1 MTNKEKKDW
10 LWRYKEALLDID
22 SWQRELEE
30 WKTRAEKIT
39 QVVSDMPRGGKALK
53 VDDIVIKMTEIMDNI
68 KANVSES
75 QKIKLELEIAF
86 EGLNDGILEGLM
98 KYRYINCL
106 DWAQIAIVM
115 GYSER
120 QIFNLHGKALL
131 RLNPKECS
139 QLQL

>member
-30 WKTRAEKIT
+30 WRTRAEKIT
-39 QVVSDMPRGGKALK
+39 QVVSDMPRGGSALK
-53 VDDIVIKMTEIMDNI
+53 VDDIVVKMTEIMDNI
-68 KANVSES
+68 TEKVSES

-86 EGLNDGILEGLM
+86 EELNDGILEGLM

-115 GYSER
+115 GYGER
-120 QIFNLHGKALL
+120 HLYKLHGKALYKL
-131 RLNPKECS
+131 EI
-139 QLQL
+139 

>member
-30 WKTRAEKIT
+30 WRTRAEKIT
-39 QVVSDMPRGGKALK
+39 QVVSDMPRGGSALK
-53 VDDIVIKMTEIMDNI
+53 VDDIVVKMTEIMDNI
-68 KANVSES
+68 RAKVSES
-75 QKIKLELEIAF
+75 QKIKLELEIVF

-115 GYSER
+115 GYSEPHCWK
-120 QIFNLHGKALL
+120 LHGRALQ
-131 RLNPKECS
+131 RLEVDR
-139 QLQL
+139 Q

>member
-30 WKTRAEKIT
+30 WQTRAEKIT
-39 QVVSDMPRGGKALK
+39 QVVSDMPRGGKALE
-53 VDDIVIKMTEIMDNI
+53 VDDIVDNI
-68 KANVSES
+68 EAKVSES

-98 KYRYINCL
+98 KFRYINCL

-115 GYSER
+115 GYGER
-120 QIFNLHGKALL
+120 HLYKLHGKALYKL
-131 RLNPKECS
+131 EI
-139 QLQL
+139 

>member
-53 VDDIVIKMTEIMDNI
+53 VDDIVIKMTEILDNI
-68 KANVSES
+68 KAKVSES

-115 GYSER
+115 GYSEQHLYR
-120 QIFNLHGKALL
+120 LHGVGLSLL
-131 RLNPKECS
+131 KIKDES
-139 QLQL
+139 Q

>member
-30 WKTRAEKIT
+30 WRTRAEKIT
-39 QVVSDMPRGGKALK
+39 QVVSDMPRGGKALE
-53 VDDIVIKMTEIMDNI
+53 VDDIVIKMDEIMDNI
-68 KANVSES
+68 KAKVSES

-86 EGLNDGILEGLM
+86 EGINDGMLEGLM

-106 DWAQIAIVM
+106 DWAQIAIIM
-115 GYSER
+115 GYGER
-120 QIFNLHGKALL
+120 HLYKLHGKALYKL
-131 RLNPKECS
+131 EI
-139 QLQL
+139 

>member
-30 WKTRAEKIT
+30 WRTRAEKIT
-39 QVVSDMPRGGKALK
+39 QVVSDMPRGGSALK
-53 VDDIVIKMTEIMDNI
+53 VDDIVVKMTEIMDNI
-68 KANVSES
+68 RAKVSES

-115 GYSER
+115 GYSEPHCWK
-120 QIFNLHGKALL
+120 LHGRALQ
-131 RLNPKECS
+131 RLEVDR
-139 QLQL
+139 Q

>member
-30 WKTRAEKIT
+30 WQTRAEKIT

-53 VDDIVIKMTEIMDNI
+53 VDDIVIKMTEILDNI
-68 KANVSES
+68 KAKVSES

-115 GYSER
+115 GYSEQHLYR
-120 QIFNLHGKALL
+120 LHGVGLSLL
-131 RLNPKECS
+131 KIKDES
-139 QLQL
+139 Q

>member
-1 MTNKEKKDW
+1 MTNKEKKDR

-30 WKTRAEKIT
+30 WRTRAEKIT
-39 QVVSDMPRGGKALK
+39 QVVSDMPRGGKALE
-53 VDDIVIKMTEIMDNI
+53 VDDIVIKMDEILDNI
-68 KANVSES
+68 EAKVSES

-115 GYSER
+115 GYSEPHCWK
-120 QIFNLHGKALL
+120 LHGKALEKL
-131 RLNPKECS
+131 EVDR
-139 QLQL
+139 Q

>member
-30 WKTRAEKIT
+30 WQTRAEKIT
-39 QVVSDMPRGGKALK
+39 QVVSDMPRGGSALK
-53 VDDIVIKMTEIMDNI
+53 VDDIVVKMTEITDNI
-68 KANVSES
+68 RAKVSES

-115 GYSER
+115 GYGER
-120 QIFNLHGKALL
+120 HLYKLHGKALYKL
-131 RLNPKECS
+131 EI
-139 QLQL
+139 

>member
-30 WKTRAEKIT
+30 WQTRAEKIT
-39 QVVSDMPRGGKALK
+39 QVVSDMPRGGKALE
-53 VDDIVIKMTEIMDNI
+53 VDEIVIKMTEIMDNI
-68 KANVSES
+68 KEKVSES
-75 QKIKLELEIAF
+75 QKIKLELKIAF

-115 GYSER
+115 GYSKQHLYR
-120 QIFNLHGKALL
+120 LHGVGLSLL
-131 RLNPKECS
+131 KIKDES
-139 QLQL
+139 Q

>member
-30 WKTRAEKIT
+30 WRTRAEKIT
-39 QVVSDMPRGGKALK
+39 QVVSDMPRGGKALE
-53 VDDIVIKMTEIMDNI
+53 VDDIVIKMIEIMDNI
-68 KANVSES
+68 KEKVSES
-75 QKIKLELEIAF
+75 QTIKLELEIAF

-106 DWAQIAIVM
+106 DWDQIAIIM
-115 GYSER
+115 GYEER
-120 QIFNLHGKALL
+120 QIYRLHGKALTMI
-131 RLNPKECS
+131 EI
-139 QLQL
+139 

>member
-30 WKTRAEKIT
+30 WRTRAEKIT
-39 QVVSDMPRGGKALK
+39 QVVSDMPRGGKALE
-53 VDDIVIKMTEIMDNI
+53 VDDIVIKMDEILDNI
-68 KANVSES
+68 EAKVSES

-115 GYSER
+115 VYSEPHCWK
-120 QIFNLHGKALL
+120 LHGKALEKL
-131 RLNPKECS
+131 EVDR
-139 QLQL
+139 Q

>member
-1 MTNKEKKDW
+1 VTNKEKKDW

-30 WKTRAEKIT
+30 WRTRAEKIT
-39 QVVSDMPRGGKALK
+39 QVVSDMPRGGSALK
-53 VDDIVIKMTEIMDNI
+53 VDDIVVKMTEIMDNI
-68 KANVSES
+68 KEKVSES

-115 GYSER
+115 GYSEPHCWK
-120 QIFNLHGKALL
+120 LHGRALQ
-131 RLNPKECS
+131 RLEVDR
-139 QLQL
+139 Q

>member
-30 WKTRAEKIT
+30 WRTRAEKIT
-39 QVVSDMPRGGKALK
+39 QVVSDMPRGGKALE
-53 VDDIVIKMTEIMDNI
+53 VDDIVIKMDEILDNI
-68 KANVSES
+68 EAKVSES

-106 DWAQIAIVM
+106 DWAQIAIIM
-115 GYSER
+115 GYGER
-120 QIFNLHGKALL
+120 HLYKLHGKALYKL
-131 RLNPKECS
+131 EI
-139 QLQL
+139 

>member
-30 WKTRAEKIT
+30 WRTRAEKIT
-39 QVVSDMPRGGKALK
+39 QVVSDMPRGGSGLNI
-53 VDDIVIKMTEIMDNI
+53 DDIVIKMTEIMDNI
-68 KANVSES
+68 KEKVSES

-115 GYSER
+115 GYSEPHCWK
-120 QIFNLHGKALL
+120 LHGRALQ
-131 RLNPKECS
+131 RLEVDR
-139 QLQL
+139 Q

>member
-30 WKTRAEKIT
+30 WRTRAEKIA
-39 QVVSDMPRGGKALK
+39 QVVSDMPRGGSALK
-53 VDDIVIKMTEIMDNI
+53 VDDIVVKMTEIMDNI
-68 KANVSES
+68 KEKVSES

-115 GYSER
+115 GYSEPHCWK
-120 QIFNLHGKALL
+120 LHGRALQ
-131 RLNPKECS
+131 RLEVDR
-139 QLQL
+139 Q